1 MAGPKSWHTKLIET
15 ARQRPEEA
23 AGQLFDLLGTQ
34 TQHGEAVTLALDRN
48 GCFPDRVQVDPNNW
62 HSGTTIET
70 DRFRILQVGLK
81 LLSPQ
86 ERSLILFDEASFTP
100 EAEVA
105 YRFSHEL
112 THHLVEDL
120 AQKIPDAKELHSL
133 LVQKIKAARISTGKG
148 FSTLGSL
155 RVYAAQG
162 VDMQVIEDTVELC
175 NMYIRS
181 PEYLRKFLSFLS
193 APQYEETRKQCKLV
207 TLKDREAADLLF
219 DLVETLIQVCT
230 TVEETPATT

>member
-1 MAGPKSWHTKLIET
+1 MAGPKNWHAELIET
-15 ARQRPEEA
+15 ARQKPEEA
-23 AGQLFDLLGTQ
+23 VGQLFDLLGSQ
-34 TQHGEAVTLALDRN
+34 TQYGETVVLALDRN

-86 ERSLILFDEASFTP
+86 ERSFILFDEASFTP

-112 THHLVEDL
+112 THHLVEEL
-120 AQKIPDAKELHSL
+120 AQKIPDAKELHGIL
-133 LVQKIKAARISTGKG
+133 IEKIKTARAGTGNG

-155 RVYAAQG
+155 RVYATQG
-162 VDMQVIEDTVELC
+162 VDMQVLEDTVELC

-181 PEYLRKFLSFLS
+181 PDYLRKFLSFLS
-193 APQYEETRKQCKLV
+193 APHYEETRKQCKLV

-219 DLVETLIQVCT
+219 DLIETFIQICT
-230 TVEETPATT
+230 TEEGTSATT